1 VTNRVHHQYKTHK
14 SDSLGVLMMLLL
26 LLLVEHHN
34 EVDVVMV
41 VGERRR
47 VPTRNW
53 LPMMAQQ
60 EGTPRL

>member
-26 LLLVEHHN
+26 LVVEHHN

-47 VPTRNW
+47 VPTRKW

-60 EGTPRL
+60 EATPRL

>member
-47 VPTRNW
+47 VPTRKW
-53 LPMMAQQ
+53 LPMMAKQ
-60 EGTPRL
+60 EATPRL

>member
-1 VTNRVHHQYKTHK
+1 VTNRVHHQYKTNK

-26 LLLVEHHN
+26 VVEHHN

-47 VPTRNW
+47 VPTRKW
-53 LPMMAQQ
+53 LPMMAKQ
-60 EGTPRL
+60 EATPRL

>member
-26 LLLVEHHN
+26 LVVEHHN

-47 VPTRNW
+47 VLPTRKW

-60 EGTPRL
+60 EATPRL